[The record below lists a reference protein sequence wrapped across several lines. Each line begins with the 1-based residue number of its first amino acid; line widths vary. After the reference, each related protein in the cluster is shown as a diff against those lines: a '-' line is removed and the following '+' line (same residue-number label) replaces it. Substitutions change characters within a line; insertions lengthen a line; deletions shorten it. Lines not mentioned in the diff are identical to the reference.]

1 MHCYRASVQRMATTE
16 KISVAMGRDE
26 LRLAKTAADEE
37 GLSLSAY
44 VTRAVRERLE
54 ERRRMEAAREVLAT
68 FAPGDFPTPQEQR
81 DLVALWTRARPTAAR
96 SAKRPRTRK
105 RLPGIG

>member
-1 MHCYRASVQRMATTE
+1 MAATQ

-26 LRLAKTAADEE
+26 LRLARTAAEEE

-54 ERRRMEAAREVLAT
+54 ERQRGEAARAFLAT
-68 FAPGDFPTPQEQR
+68 FAPDELPTPDEERRLLQ
-81 DLVALWTRARPTAAR
+81 LWTRPHAVQSGSARTTRA
-96 SAKRPRTRK
+96 AKRRRTK
-105 RLPGIG
+105 